1 MTKLNKQLAMVLAG
15 LILVYVLSISLHLAG
30 RESNTRAV
38 TFHTDTTGT
47 TEIDLYPYHAGRQE
61 IKLVRTPAGW
71 QLRTGSQA
79 VSPVRGSAEA
89 LLSALVTVPTQ
100 RLVSRN
106 KDRWD
111 NYKVGD
117 TTGTRV
123 VVYKGKA
130 PIADY
135 FIGGGSSSEGGG
147 SSLNGGGPSA
157 GAGGASTAYI
167 RANGHSEVYAADSYL
182 ESMVDKPFA
191 GWRDKSVLR
200 LSTTNITGISFQGTP
215 GYVLSK
221 KDSTWWLA
229 GGRVSTD
236 SINRYLNSLQYYDL
250 SRFADDFTASASPDR
265 SILFSGAKS
274 PLATLQAWRRPDGS
288 WVVNSS
294 QNPAAYF
301 AISDSALTHDL
312 WRNPSAWVK

>member
-1 MTKLNKQLAMVLAG
+1 MTKLNKQLTAVLAG
-15 LILVYVLSISLHLAG
+15 LILVYVLSVSFHFAG

-38 TFHTDTTGT
+38 AFHTDTTGT

-71 QLRTGSQA
+71 QLSTGSLS
-79 VSPVRGSAEA
+79 VHPVPGSAEA
-89 LLSALVTVPTQ
+89 LLSALVNVPTA

-106 KDRWD
+106 RDRWD

-123 VVYKGKA
+123 VVYKGKQ

-135 FIGGGSSSEGGG
+135 LIGNGALAEGGPAAE
-147 SSLNGGGPSA
+147 NGRI
-157 GAGGASTAYI
+157 GASTAYI
-167 RANGHSEVYAADSYL
+167 RSNGHDEVYAADGYL
-182 ESMVDKPFA
+182 ESMVDKTFA
-191 GWRDKSVLR
+191 DWRDKSVLR
-200 LSTTNITGISFQGTP
+200 LNTTDITGISFQGTP

-221 KDSTWWLA
+221 KDSTWWLS

-236 SINRYLNSLQYYDL
+236 SVNRYLGTVASYTLGH
-250 SRFADDFTASASPDR
+250 FADDFTASASPDR
-265 SILFSGAKS
+265 SILFGGASS
-274 PLATLQAWRRPDGS
+274 PMATLQFWKRPDGS
-288 WVVNSS
+288 WVLNSS
-294 QNPAAYF
+294 QNPTAYF

-312 WRNPSAWVK
+312 WRNPTTWEK